1 VNEGIEEVESVKK
14 FLVFFVPR
22 LIFRFLVA
30 GIAIASLV
38 GAMLLGSVSS
48 VLAPSIAG
56 LASATGMSTP
66 AQTQAKETTKIDA
79 EKKRKAK
86 QINKR
91 MNWRLKRIAV
101 ANTLG
106 AVTTIA
112 VPVAIGFATY
122 EAWMICENSNDNR
135 KLLRL
140 LGVEPEPDSIAD
152 TCEDVVRKWNETAE
166 WVKVRVL
173 GDIAEEESGGS
184 VWVYYPGEGW
194 VDVSD
199 WNRNTKWI
207 PPSKQA
213 QPPAGFL
220 R

>member
-1 VNEGIEEVESVKK
+1 MKK

-56 LASATGMSTP
+56 LASAMGMSTV
-66 AQTQAKETTKIDA
+66 AQTQAKETAKVDA

-135 KLLRL
+135 ELLRL

-152 TCEDVVRKWNETAE
+152 TCEDVVRKWDETAA
-166 WVKVRVL
+166 WVKDQVMS
-173 GDIAEEESGGS
+173 DIDKELDTGP
-184 VWVYYPGEGW
+184 VYVYIPDQGW
-194 VDVSD
+194 TDISD
-199 WNRNTKWI
+199 W
-207 PPSKQA
+207 
-213 QPPAGFL
+213 
-220 R
+220 